1 MNENVKFMYE
11 KAIEAYE
18 SSATKIKSKI
28 IGYSTVIVVLFT
40 LYISY
45 AGKGFIGLP
54 IVIVLIGLILSIC
67 AIYSFWGASAWQK
80 SWEMILAHH
89 ENLFI
94 KDSGLSDNNRLYTV
108 VSNGELFYSSGR
120 IIEFIFGCTIAAWII
135 LLFKEAFVLSMK
147 VFFYG
152 YSSCFGTM
160 SEATFYNYYSKWTLI
175 YLGIVFV
182 CLLAMVFLFL
192 RNKKATDF
200 VTNTDYMFKLDDD
213 KITK

>member
-11 KAIEAYE
+11 KAIAAYE
-18 SSATKIKSKI
+18 ASTTKIKSKI
-28 IGYSTVIVVLFT
+28 IGFSSIIMILFT
-40 LYISY
+40 LYVLY

-54 IVIVLIGLILSIC
+54 IIIVMIGLILSIC

-94 KDSGLSDNNRLYTV
+94 KDSSLSDNNRLYTV
-108 VSNGELFYSSGR
+108 VSSDEQFYSSGR

-147 VFFYG
+147 IFFYG
-152 YSSCFGTM
+152 YSSCFGTI
-160 SEATFYNYYSKWTLI
+160 SEASFYSYYSKWTLI
-175 YLGIVFV
+175 YLGIVFI
-182 CLLAMVFLFL
+182 CLLALVFVFL

-200 VTNTDYMFKLDDD
+200 LTNTDYMFKLDNDTI
-213 KITK
+213 KK